1 MSTRRLPATPH
12 PLPDSL
18 TPTPAKAPT
27 MLGSTPRT
35 PRNHRARRTSSLLL
49 AGAVLASG
57 LLSGCSSVGDALGLS
72 GDAAPSAAATAPVAA
87 TEEVLPYESVFT
99 RDGTFQSHTKVE
111 GLDMV
116 LTLYPTKATP
126 RTHEWYP
133 AGDKYFSFTFQAYD
147 LRREL
152 RDDFDTKR
160 EVYAGRV
167 RVTSTLVDADG
178 PVQGGKQP
186 YELDD
191 QARDVTF
198 DPEPLANR
206 YGMLITSPKGALELR
221 NQAIGSVPQ
230 GTVGIDLKF
239 SILTWIETAPG
250 SDEFERKVVKRTVPI
265 SVFASETPT
274 VAEKIP
280 YTSN

>member
-1 MSTRRLPATPH
+1 MSTALGSPVAGPSRT
-12 PLPDSL
+12 S
-18 TPTPAKAPT
+18 TPTLTKVTT
-27 MLGSTPRT
+27 MLGSPLRS
-35 PRNHRARRTSSLLL
+35 ARLAL
-49 AGAVLASG
+49 AGALLASG
-57 LLSGCSSVGDALGLS
+57 LLTGCSSVGDALGL
-72 GDAAPSAAATAPVAA
+72 GGEEAPAASTAPVAA

-99 RDGTFQSHTKVE
+99 RDGTFQSHTKVD

-133 AGDKYFSFTFQAYD
+133 AGKKFFSFTFQAYD
-147 LRREL
+147 LRRDL

-167 RVTSTLVDADG
+167 RVTSTVVDADG
-178 PVQGGKQP
+178 PVEGGKQP
-186 YELDD
+186 YELDA

-230 GTVGIDLKF
+230 GTVGIDLRF